1 MTWALVVWST
11 APAAWGQSPS
21 APEPV
26 GAAAAP
32 AAAST
37 AAPAPQAKY
46 RIEAGEVVLV
56 LEGEA
61 GGRMPI
67 PGPVLGLYHLGSLL
81 YVARG
86 ALGVAVY
93 DVSEPRSP
101 RLVREQVIPGSIATE
116 FFTVGDQVW
125 VFLTARSA
133 QPVDAGGG
141 VALAG
146 APSAPAL
153 AAAPAPAVPSAA
165 PAPGPIEAERA
176 SPRLVELTLLRP
188 GTVRI
193 ASGTG
198 DGVRVGDRFLIYRS
212 EIVAAAGAG
221 GFSGE
226 QYVGSAEVVAV
237 REDSSIAEL
246 TRSAVVRAG
255 DRARAALP
263 TDRRDRLAFPPRVAG
278 VGEYGFVARPLVNI
292 GSPLG
297 AGILADLEAS
307 YWGEGY
313 FAGVAVQPLGLG
325 TTADGGVLSIA
336 ALAEGGY
343 DGAAFAAGLGAGVG
357 WVNGDI
363 DEMLWSS
370 SADDADDGGPYRT
383 ESEQQ
388 THGAFAL
395 SQVARLGSRDGTRFS
410 LRNIVL
416 LHRDEDGEQGFIYG
430 GTTGKLAVPIGRRV
444 DLFAE
449 GGGGVMGY
457 WFAGLGVG
465 TWVLGNGGPRSLYL
479 QVSAGAAGISGSR
492 ELTRSY
498 FDSVT
503 GERRQYTYTE
513 DLRITGPMLAVG
525 LKRRFEL

>member
-1 MTWALVVWST
+1 MVVVCSI
-11 APAAWGQSPS
+11 APAAWGQSPP
-21 APEPV
+21 APAP
-26 GAAAAP
+26 GGSAAAP
-32 AAAST
+32 TAPAAVPP
-37 AAPAPQAKY
+37 AAPAPTPAY
-46 RIEAGEVVLV
+46 MIEAGEVVLV
-56 LEGEA
+56 LAAGEG
-61 GGRMPI
+61 GKVPI

-101 RLVREQVIPGSIATE
+101 RLVREQVIPGATATE

-133 QPVDAGGG
+133 QPVDAGVGA
-141 VALAG
+141 ALASTPPTPAG
-146 APSAPAL
+146 APAPTA
-153 AAAPAPAVPSAA
+153 PSAA
-165 PAPGPIEAERA
+165 PAPGPVEAERA
-176 SPRLVELTLLRP
+176 APRLVELTLLRP

-198 DGVRVGDRFLIYRS
+198 DGVRVGDRFLVYRT
-212 EIVAAAGAG
+212 EAVATAGAG
-221 GFSGE
+221 DFSGE

-246 TRSAVVRAG
+246 SRSAVVRAG

-263 TDRRDRLAFPPRVAG
+263 TDRRDRLAFPPRVAR

-297 AGILADLEAS
+297 AGILADLEVS
-307 YWGEGY
+307 YWGTGY
-313 FAGVAVQPLGLG
+313 FAGIAVQPLGLG
-325 TTADGGVLSIA
+325 TTADGGVVSIA

-363 DEMLWSS
+363 DAMLWSNK
-370 SADDADDGGPYRT
+370 ADADEAGGGPYQT
-383 ESEQQ
+383 ESVQQ
-388 THGAFAL
+388 THGAFTL

-416 LHRDEDGEQGFIYG
+416 LHRDDAGERGFIYG

-465 TWVLGNGGPRSLYL
+465 TWVLGNGGPGSLNL
-479 QVSAGAAGISGSR
+479 QVSAGGAGISGSR
-492 ELTRSY
+492 EVTDSY
-498 FDSVT
+498 LDSVT
-503 GERRQYTYTE
+503 GVRTEYTYE
-513 DLRITGPMLAVG
+513 DDIRVTGPMLAVG
-525 LKRRFEL
+525 LKRRFGL